1 MSNDEEVE
9 LDESQFGGKDTDS
22 STWIDVA
29 RIKDV
34 LYVFIL
40 FLALECG
47 YVIVCRQH
55 PLSVTTST
63 IDYPL
68 VQKFSNNIAT
78 IEAKIEDIRAVHSVN
93 VEAAVRRHATA
104 HEFTTSLEWNQTIE
118 LLSGNMQQSPLTTIH
133 TFPIYFSEGSD
144 TSSSVPLAS
153 VPINGHDAM
162 NISLSITG
170 DLYFCK
176 GFRLTY
182 GMEDATLLSL
192 RNSVKIVLFAS
203 CVYAVVGYFLTSPH
217 DSVIAHAVFGATLIL
232 AMNPLSVF
240 VSYADKTGDV
250 LSPLFLATF
259 RFYLLYTLEK
269 TVGNESGKRWV
280 MYIPFIVIYWFV
292 ETSTNWKLPFA
303 MTESK
308 AIEMCHV
315 LYSVFAI
322 TLLAYVFV
330 YSAEVCRVKVL
341 GFGLFLVS
349 TVITTLVCQ
358 VINREK
364 ESLKFFVY
372 ETSHV
377 LAGIAFFFF
386 QSRVLDRYKEIEPDV
401 HSRSDVIVDVDIE
414 EDEYVESE

>member
-9 LDESQFGGKDTDS
+9 LDQSQFGGEDTDL

-29 RIKDV
+29 RIKNV

-47 YVIVCRQH
+47 YVSVCRQH
-55 PLSVTTST
+55 PVSLTTSS

-78 IEAKIEDIRAVHSVN
+78 IEARIEDIRAVHSVN
-93 VEAAVRRHATA
+93 VEAAVLRHATA

-118 LLSGNMQQSPLTTIH
+118 LLSRDLQQSPLTTLH
-133 TFPIYFSEGSD
+133 TLPVYFSEGSD
-144 TSSSVPLAS
+144 ISSSVRLAS
-153 VPINGHDAM
+153 VPVNGNDAM

-182 GMEDATLLSL
+182 GMEDGTLLSL
-192 RNSVKIVLFAS
+192 RNSVRIVLFAS

-217 DSVIAHAVFGATLIL
+217 DSVIVHAVFGAALIL
-232 AMNPLSVF
+232 AMNPLSIF
-240 VSYADKTGDV
+240 VSYADKMGDV

-269 TVGNESGKRWV
+269 MVGHESGKRWV

-292 ETSTNWKLPFA
+292 ETLTNWKLPFP

-308 AIEMCHV
+308 ALEMCHV

-322 TLLAYVFV
+322 ALLAYVLV
-330 YSAEVCRVKVL
+330 YSAEACRVKVL

-349 TVITTLVCQ
+349 TVITTFVCQ

-364 ESLKFFVY
+364 DSLRFFVY

-377 LAGIAFFFF
+377 FAGIAFFFF
-386 QSRVLDRYKEIEPDV
+386 QSREMDRYKEIEPDFQ
-401 HSRSDVIVDVDIE
+401 SRSDVIVDIDIE
-414 EDEYVESE
+414 GEESVESE